1 MPKQIISTENAP
13 AAIGAYSQGVVVTG
27 NRTLFVSGQ
36 IPFDPKTMEMV
47 GKGDVR
53 AQAEQVMRNLGGVL
67 EAAGMGFGDVV
78 RATIFLADMG
88 DFAAVNEVYATRFES
103 DPPARAAVAV
113 KELPKGV
120 DVEIS
125 CIAVTD

>member
-13 AAIGAYSQGVVVTG
+13 AAIGAYSQGVVVSG
-27 NRTLFVSGQ
+27 SRTLFVSGQ

-53 AQAEQVMRNLGGVL
+53 AQAEQVMKNLGGVL
-67 EAAGMGFGDVV
+67 EAAGMGFGDVA

-88 DFAAVNEVYATRFES
+88 DFAAVNEVYATRFEAE
-103 DPPARAAVAV
+103 PPARAAVAV

-125 CIAVTD
+125 CIAVAD